1 MKKSPKI
8 EYGIEIVKPW
18 SKEMYDHNDK
28 VAIIVRTAIHDKW
41 VKAYNSAED
50 RFKEDLEEDQVD
62 LLFSESEWSGNANVA
77 MMDIQEA
84 VTVAIYMS
92 GEIDY
97 IEKDIFNELQ
107 NAAYWRLKEIAE
119 ELDIKL
125 DKGFIGLK

>member
-28 VAIIVRTAIHDKW
+28 VATIVRTAIHDKW
-41 VKAYNSAED
+41 VEAYNSAED
-50 RFKEDLEEDQVD
+50 RFKEGLEEDQVG

-107 NAAYWRLKEIAE
+107 NAAYWRLKEMAE